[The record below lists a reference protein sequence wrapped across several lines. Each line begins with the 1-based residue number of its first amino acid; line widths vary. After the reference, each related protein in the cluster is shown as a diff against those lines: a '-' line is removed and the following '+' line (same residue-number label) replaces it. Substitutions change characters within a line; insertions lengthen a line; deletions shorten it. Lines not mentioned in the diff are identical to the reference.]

1 MSDYCTACGALKEY
15 APNFMKNGITDKE
28 CKSLQKDTG
37 FNPDLKK
44 LHKNCEDL
52 NDMLDC
58 LLHSLQ
64 DKLPAYTVCDWK
76 EYMKEL
82 TNNLYT
88 IQKAMICSGCG
99 QWAKLHEIEDSINK
113 LWAKM
118 AKVEAALDALAAQ
131 KWEIDVRRLVQ
142 SEVPELKIHIDRSG
156 YFEFNWTDWD
166 MNGSVITNPM
176 GRGKLTGRINFG
188 MTQENGMNAKWQVRS
203 VTLDTVTY
211 QSLNV
216 RSLEFI
222 IKFYVP
228 TISGGTLEYERPHNS
243 LETFTDKIN
252 KTIPLDLKGVLSSGQ
267 NSGWLQI
274 FSFKDQGKV
283 LSSIVDGQ
291 VRFSN
296 KNLTSVPPYI

>member
-15 APNFMKNGITDKE
+15 APNFVKNGITDKE

-37 FNPDLKK
+37 LNPGLKE

-58 LLHSLQ
+58 LLNSLQ
-64 DKLPAYTVCDWK
+64 DKLPAYSVCDWK
-76 EYMKEL
+76 AYMKEL

-88 IQKAMICSGCG
+88 IQKAMICSECG
-99 QWAKLHEIEDSINK
+99 QWIKVHEIEDSINK

-131 KWEIDVRRLVQ
+131 KWEVDVRRLVQ

-252 KTIPLDLKGVLSSGQ
+252 KTIPINLKGVLGSGQ

-274 FSFKDQGKV
+274 FTFKDQGKV

>member
-15 APNFMKNGITDKE
+15 APNFVKNGITDKE

-37 FNPDLKK
+37 FNPGLKE

-58 LLHSLQ
+58 LLNSLQ
-64 DKLPAYTVCDWK
+64 DKLPAYSVCDWK
-76 EYMKEL
+76 AYMKEL

-88 IQKAMICSGCG
+88 IQKAMICSECG
-99 QWAKLHEIEDSINK
+99 QWIKVHEIEDSINK

-131 KWEIDVRRLVQ
+131 KWEVDVRRLVQ

-176 GRGKLTGRINFG
+176 GRGKLTGTINFG
-188 MTQENGMNAKWQVRS
+188 MAQENGMNAKWQVRS

-211 QSLNV
+211 QSLKV

-228 TISGGTLEYERPHNS
+228 TISGGTLEYERAHDS

-252 KTIPLDLKGVLSSGQ
+252 KTIPINLKGVLDSGQ

-274 FSFKDQGKV
+274 FTFKDQGKV

>member
-15 APNFMKNGITDKE
+15 APNFVKNGITDKE

-37 FNPDLKK
+37 LNPGLKE

-58 LLHSLQ
+58 LLNSLQ
-64 DKLPAYTVCDWK
+64 DKLPAYSVCDWK
-76 EYMKEL
+76 AYMKEL

-88 IQKAMICSGCG
+88 IQKAMICSECG
-99 QWAKLHEIEDSINK
+99 QWIKVHEIEDSINK

-131 KWEIDVRRLVQ
+131 KWEVDVRRLVQ

-188 MTQENGMNAKWQVRS
+188 MAQENGMNAKWQVRS
-203 VTLDTVTY
+203 VTLDTVAY
-211 QSLNV
+211 QSLKV

-228 TISGGTLEYERPHNS
+228 TISGGTLEYERAHDS

-252 KTIPLDLKGVLSSGQ
+252 KTIPINLKGVLDSGQ

-274 FSFKDQGKV
+274 FTFKDQGKV

>member
-1 MSDYCTACGALKEY
+1 MSDYCTACGVLKEY
-15 APNFMKNGITDKE
+15 APNFVKNGITDKE

-37 FNPDLKK
+37 LNPDLKE

-58 LLHSLQ
+58 LLNSLQ
-64 DKLPAYTVCDWK
+64 DKLPAYSVCDWK
-76 EYMKEL
+76 AYMKEL
-82 TNNLYT
+82 TNNLHT
-88 IQKAMICSGCG
+88 IQKSMICSECG
-99 QWAKLHEIEDSINK
+99 QWAKLHEIEDSLNK

-166 MNGSVITNPM
+166 MNGSAITNPM

-188 MTQENGMNAKWQVRS
+188 MAQENGMNAKWQVRS

-228 TISGGTLEYERPHNS
+228 TISGGTLEYERPHDS
-243 LETFTDKIN
+243 LKSFTDKIN
-252 KTIPLDLKGVLSSGQ
+252 KTIPIDLKGVLGSGK

-274 FSFKDQGKV
+274 FTFKDQGKV